1 MQQGHRGG
9 RRQPDYE
16 DFEAS
21 ELFCLRCKMAVPVLK
36 KLLLVLPQGEKYL
49 YLCSRCGAEVG
60 EKTVTTGENTD
71 LIIA

>member
-1 MQQGHRGG
+1 MQQGYRGG
-9 RRQPDYE
+9 KKQPEYE

-21 ELFCLRCKMAVPVLK
+21 ELFCARCKTAVPVFK

-60 EKTVTTGENTD
+60 EKTVTSAENAD
-71 LIIA
+71 VIIA